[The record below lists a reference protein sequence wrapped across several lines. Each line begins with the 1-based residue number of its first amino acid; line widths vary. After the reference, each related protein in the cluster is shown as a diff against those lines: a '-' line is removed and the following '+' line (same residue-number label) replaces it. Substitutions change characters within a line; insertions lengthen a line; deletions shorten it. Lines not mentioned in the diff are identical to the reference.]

1 MILGTKENDIQD
13 LRGYENDPL
22 YPYVESFINVVKA
35 PQYLNEG
42 YNYFGNIRDY
52 MRNPATRDEMKRFFV
67 ENSYDPMDP
76 RYCQEGK
83 NANPA
88 ALRNI
93 AEHTEYMEQ
102 LFENDLSAPDAH
114 GKSWGILGSG
124 WTPMNEASSL
134 ADFNN
139 VVGMSLPVH
148 KNILMNAVFDQVLPK
163 KVSRSNRFTESIETR
178 EMIDT
183 DGKRIDMFYEQNKM
197 TPAINKSIPQ
207 ARVFIPLPEMRTINI
222 LQSVFGLTG
231 RKYHLSVK
239 SAVVGIIAESWTEP
253 GDTYFDP
260 SDQKFKT
267 VPTSGGSAG
276 MRLVLFKCNPIHFDP
291 FYGDY
296 DAVINCPIKFKI
308 YKDSY
313 ADESNAVIVDGAL
326 SGARYR
332 DDMFHFSFMTP
343 TTYVPKSESDPKP
356 VTVAGLLFYA
366 AADASSAA
374 FPTVQFDWRVKTKQY
389 QIPDQPHITV
399 TVTPESVKDIQASYD
414 VNQITKL
421 MSMMQLALLHW
432 KDDNILKEL
441 DKSFL
446 TMPDS
451 QKVSAAIDWAP
462 PLQFNGTPRQWR
474 RDMYME
480 QLNRYVTR
488 MLQVLNDEN
497 MTVLVFGSP
506 NVIENVIPEDFSYTS
521 PSSIGPV
528 QLDFTKTVCSS
539 GRRTFNFV
547 SSQKLRN
554 DNNFIILLIP
564 RNTMRITYE
573 LIDYQLYVSNELRD
587 TEHYEAP
594 AMTCFERWFFLQFQ
608 PVQGRIMNLNIM
620 GTREQLEN
628 PDPVAQRAM
637 YDDTSNY
644 ATYASNINGVV
655 KDGVML
661 PDGTAGEFIGQA
673 AVANTPVRE
682 NRVLPTSLD
691 GI

>member
-124 WTPMNEASSL
+124 WNSVNEASSL

-673 AVANTPVRE
+673 AVANTPVRA

>member
-124 WTPMNEASSL
+124 WKSVNEASSL

-399 TVTPESVKDIQASYD
+399 TVTPEAVKDIQASYD

>member
-124 WTPMNEASSL
+124 WNSVNEASSL

-644 ATYASNINGVV
+644 ATYASNVNGVV
-655 KDGVML
+655 KNGTML

-673 AVANTPVRE
+673 AVANTPARE

>member
-1 MILGTKENDIQD
+1 MILGTKENNIQD

-22 YPYVESFINVVKA
+22 YPYVESFINVVRA

-52 MRNPATRDEMKRFFV
+52 MMNPVTRDEVKRFFV

-83 NANPA
+83 NANSK

-102 LFENDLSAPDAH
+102 LFENDLSAPDTN
-114 GKSWGILGSG
+114 GNICGILGSSRS
-124 WTPMNEASSL
+124 MNEASPL
-134 ADFNN
+134 INFNN
-139 VVGMSLPVH
+139 VVGMTLPVH

-239 SAVVGIIAESWTEP
+239 SSVIGIIAESWTEP
-253 GDTYFDP
+253 GDSYFDP
-260 SDQKFKT
+260 SDQTFKT

-291 FYGDY
+291 YYGDY
-296 DAVINCPIKFKI
+296 DATINCPIKFKI
-308 YKDSY
+308 YK
-313 ADESNAVIVDGAL
+313 ADYTNEDNAVIVDGAL

-343 TTYVPKSESDPKP
+343 TTYIPSGESDPTP

-421 MSMMQLALLHW
+421 MSMMQLGLLHW
-432 KDDNILKEL
+432 KDDNILKDL
-441 DKSFL
+441 DNSFL

-451 QKVSAAIDWAP
+451 NKVSAAIDWAP

-488 MLQVLNDEN
+488 MLQVLNDDN
-497 MTVLVFGSP
+497 MTILVFGSP

-539 GRRTFNFV
+539 GRRTYNFV

-554 DNNFIILLIP
+554 DNNFIVLLVP

-644 ATYASNINGVV
+644 ATYASNVNGVV
-655 KDGVML
+655 KNGTML

-673 AVANTPVRE
+673 AVANTPARE

>member
-124 WTPMNEASSL
+124 WNSVNEASSL

>member
-1 MILGTKENDIQD
+1 MILGTKENNIQD

-124 WTPMNEASSL
+124 WNSVNEASSL

-308 YKDSY
+308 YKGDY
-313 ADESNAVIVDGAL
+313 KKEENAVVVDGAL

-332 DDMFHFSFMTP
+332 DDMFHFNFITP
-343 TTYVPKSESDPKP
+343 TKYVPTSGGGETP
-356 VTVAGLLFYA
+356 VVVAGLLFYA

-414 VNQITKL
+414 INQITKL
-421 MSMMQLALLHW
+421 MSMMQLGLLHW
-432 KDDNILKEL
+432 KDDNILKDL
-441 DKSFL
+441 DNSFL

-497 MTVLVFGSP
+497 MSVLVFGSP

-573 LIDYQLYVSNELRD
+573 IIDYQLYVSNELRD

-644 ATYASNINGVV
+644 ATYASNVNGVV
-655 KDGVML
+655 KNGTML

-673 AVANTPVRE
+673 AVANTPARE